1 MRIQYGNY
9 LTLGA
14 IFVATAVAGSSIDN
28 VLAGMSKSDLDDI
41 FNQLTAQDYSK
52 QRDYGAESNDYDY
65 DYDNLM
71 GKMPVNDYADV
82 AAQATADSPAGNVM
96 TKSDPGQSAGPPESI
111 NPANTMLP
119 AYCDPPNPCPIGY
132 TSADGCI
139 ENFEN
144 TSEFSRRYQASQ
156 NCICDTEHMFD
167 CPEENVQR
175 GPQAIAAANILADV
189 PGLNLEDSSNPY
201 LGGPKLNVA
210 AKKGIF

>member
-1 MRIQYGNY
+1 
-9 LTLGA
+9 
-14 IFVATAVAGSSIDN
+14 
-28 VLAGMSKSDLDDI
+28 
-41 FNQLTAQDYSK
+41 
-52 QRDYGAESNDYDY
+52 
-65 DYDNLM
+65 
-71 GKMPVNDYADV
+71 MPVNDYADV
-82 AAQATADSPAGNVM
+82 AAQATADSADAPAGDVM

-175 GPQAIAAANILADV
+175 GPQAIAAAV
-189 PGLNLEDSSNPY
+189 ST
-201 LGGPKLNVA
+201 
-210 AKKGIF
+210 